1 MEIGLSITAV
11 QLYQQAGLYEECID
25 GLIFKNYKEKA
36 LELANQLID
45 TKGKNPRLLCM
56 LGDINNSK
64 DPHYYEQ
71 AWELSKCTYARAQ
84 RSLGWYYYNQNNF
97 EKAA

>member
-1 MEIGLSITAV
+1 
-11 QLYQQAGLYEECID
+11 
-25 GLIFKNYKEKA
+25 LIFKNYKEKA

-64 DPHYYEQ
+64 DPHFYEE
-71 AWELSKCTYARAQ
+71 AW
-84 RSLGWYYYNQNNF
+84 
-97 EKAA
+97 